1 MEINTNL
8 SEGPRVI
15 ILILN
20 ESLDMCAKLYID
32 DVNQFVG
39 DIDMPMD
46 TYDNV
51 CSFIEPSAQ
60 RVRDALIQ
68 LILSKL
74 LGDIFL
80 YLCLNMIIVRLHN
93 TEGCL
98 WQRQDGVT

>member
-1 MEINTNL
+1 LEINTNL
-8 SEGPRVI
+8 SEGPRAI

-20 ESLDMCAKLYID
+20 ESLDMCANLYID

-68 LILSKL
+68 LILSKH
-74 LGDIFL
+74 LGDIF
-80 YLCLNMIIVRLHN
+80 YIYV
-93 TEGCL
+93 
-98 WQRQDGVT
+98 